1 MQHPPDATVLLQT
14 ELSDSQADKL
24 QKRFAEIGLSVAY
37 QEEQHGSVL
46 VVKIRCRTHQEKA
59 VRGALNDVGAVIP
72 PESPDTD

>member
-1 MQHPPDATVLLQT
+1 MQNSSDATVLLQT
-14 ELSDSQADKL
+14 EVSDSQADKL
-24 QKRFAEIGLSVAY
+24 QKRFAEIGLRVAY

-72 PESPDTD
+72 PVSADAD

>member
-1 MQHPPDATVLLQT
+1 MQNSFDGTVLLQT

-24 QKRFAEIGLSVAY
+24 QKRFAEIGLKVAY

-59 VRGALNDVGAVIP
+59 VRGVLNDIGAAALP
-72 PESPDTD
+72 KSPDTD